1 MLADMNRVCHDTSLV
16 APRAAHN
23 ISSIAGRAMTRTAL
37 ILVAA
42 GKGKRAGSPVPKQY
56 KKIGDRTLLAHTLSN
71 LLNAQEFAEIRVVVS
86 KDDVWV
92 DDVLETM
99 NLSGV
104 TTVGGASR
112 TESVQS
118 GLEALKNLGIDR
130 VFIHDAAR
138 PFVTARLMSDLNQA
152 LDSAEGAAPALP
164 IADAVKT
171 LDGQAVDRDQ
181 LRRVQTPQAFHYNA
195 IYKAFAD
202 HAQDKSYADDIAV
215 AHAAGLKL
223 VFTTGE
229 SDNFK
234 VTYPEDFAKAALIM
248 DEKMIDQSYVAT
260 GSGFDVHQFDH
271 KTTDPLWLCGVPIEC
286 GYSLLGH
293 SDADAGLHALTD
305 AILGAMCF
313 GDIGDHFPP
322 SDPQWKGASSDKFL
336 LFAMEQ
342 LADRNGA
349 LQHVDV
355 TLICEKP
362 KIKPHR
368 DTMRTRIAELCD
380 LPLSRVSV
388 KATTTEKLGFT
399 GRGEGLAA
407 QATATVRFDG

>member
-1 MLADMNRVCHDTSLV
+1 
-16 APRAAHN
+16 
-23 ISSIAGRAMTRTAL
+23 MTRTAL

-42 GKGKRAGSPVPKQY
+42 GKGTRAETLIPKQY
-56 KKIGDRTLLAHTLSN
+56 QSIGDTPLLAHTLTN
-71 LLNAQEFAEIRVVVS
+71 LRNAHDFSEIRVVVS
-86 KDDVWV
+86 ADDVWI
-92 DDVLETM
+92 DDILESL

-104 TTVGGASR
+104 TTIGGATR

-118 GLEALKNLGIDR
+118 GLNSLVNLGIER

-138 PFVTARLMSDLNQA
+138 PFVTPQLIIGLNKA
-152 LDSAEGAAPALP
+152 LDTAQGAAPALP
-164 IADAVKT
+164 IADALKT
-171 LDGQAVDRDQ
+171 LDGKAVDRDQ
-181 LRRVQTPQAFHYNA
+181 LQRVQTPQAFHFNA

-202 HAQDKSYADDIAV
+202 HAQGKIYADDIAV
-215 AHAAGLKL
+215 AHVAGMSLA
-223 VFTTGE
+223 FTTG
-229 SDNFK
+229 DPNNFK
-234 VTYPEDFAKAALIM
+234 VTYPEDFAKAAR
-248 DEKMIDQSYVAT
+248 MIDKSYIAT
-260 GSGFDVHQFDH
+260 GSGFDVHQFD
-271 KTTDPLWLCGVPIEC
+271 TETSDPLWLCGVPIDC

-322 SDPQWKGASSDKFL
+322 SDPQWKDASSDKFL
-336 LFAMEQ
+336 LFAMDA
-342 LADRNGA
+342 LKTRGGA

-368 DTMRTRIAELCD
+368 EAMRTRIAEFCT

>member
-1 MLADMNRVCHDTSLV
+1 
-16 APRAAHN
+16 
-23 ISSIAGRAMTRTAL
+23 MTRNAL

-42 GKGKRAGSPVPKQY
+42 GKGTRAGMSIPKQY
-56 KKIGDRTLLAHTLSN
+56 QTIGGKTLLAHTLEN
-71 LLNAQEFAEIRVVVS
+71 LQKAHDFSVIRVVVS
-86 KDDVWV
+86 TNDLWI
-92 DDVLETM
+92 DDVLESLG
-99 NLSGV
+99 LSGV
-104 TTVGGASR
+104 TTVGGATR
-112 TESVQS
+112 TKSVLS
-118 GLEALKNLGIDR
+118 GLESLVNLGIER

-138 PFVTARLMSDLNQA
+138 PFVTPSLISSLNTA
-152 LDSAEGAAPALP
+152 LDSVEGAAPALP

-171 LDGQAVDRDQ
+171 LAGESVDRDKLQ
-181 LRRVQTPQAFHYNA
+181 RIQTPQAFHYDA
-195 IYKAFAD
+195 IYAAFQN
-202 HAQDKSYADDIAV
+202 HARQESYTDDIAV
-215 AHAAGLKL
+215 AHAAGMTLS
-223 VFTTGE
+223 FTEGSPE
-229 SDNFK
+229 NFK
-234 VTYPEDFAKAALIM
+234 VTYPEDFAKAARMM
-248 DEKMIDQSYVAT
+248 DKSYIAT
-260 GSGFDVHQFDH
+260 GSGFDVHQFD
-271 KTTDPLWLCGVPIEC
+271 TETADPLWLCGIPIEC

-336 LFAMEQ
+336 NFAIEE
-342 LADRNGA
+342 LTRRNGA

-368 DTMRTRIAELCD
+368 EAMRARISELCEI
-380 LPLSRVSV
+380 PLSRVSV

-407 QATATVRFDG
+407 QATATVRFAG

>member
-1 MLADMNRVCHDTSLV
+1 
-16 APRAAHN
+16 
-23 ISSIAGRAMTRTAL
+23 MTRTAL

-42 GKGKRAGSPVPKQY
+42 GKGTRARTHIPKQY
-56 KKIGDRTLLAHTLSN
+56 QRIGDRPLLAHTLKN
-71 LLNAQEFAEIRVVVS
+71 LQSGHDFNEIRVVVS
-86 KDDVWV
+86 ADDIWI
-92 DDVLETM
+92 DEILGTLK
-99 NLSGV
+99 LSGV
-104 TTVGGASR
+104 TTVGGATR

-118 GLEALKNLGIDR
+118 GLESLRNLGIER

-138 PFVTARLMSDLNQA
+138 PFITAKLMSDLNQA

-164 IADAVKT
+164 IADALKT
-171 LDGQAVDRDQ
+171 LNGQSVDRDQ

-195 IYKAFAD
+195 IYKAFAE
-202 HAQDKSYADDIAV
+202 HAQGKSYADDIAV
-215 AHAAGLKL
+215 AHAAGMNIA
-223 VFTTGE
+223 FTEGDA
-229 SDNFK
+229 DNFK
-234 VTYPEDFAKAALIM
+234 VTYPEDFVKAARMM
-248 DEKMIDQSYVAT
+248 DKSYIAT
-260 GSGFDVHQFDH
+260 GSGFDVHQFDLE
-271 KTTDPLWLCGVPIEC
+271 TSDPLWLCGVPIDC

-322 SDPQWKGASSDKFL
+322 SDPQWKGAASDKFL
-336 LFAMEQ
+336 LFAMEK
-342 LADRNGA
+342 LSERNGA

-368 DTMRTRIAELCD
+368 DAMRARIAELCA